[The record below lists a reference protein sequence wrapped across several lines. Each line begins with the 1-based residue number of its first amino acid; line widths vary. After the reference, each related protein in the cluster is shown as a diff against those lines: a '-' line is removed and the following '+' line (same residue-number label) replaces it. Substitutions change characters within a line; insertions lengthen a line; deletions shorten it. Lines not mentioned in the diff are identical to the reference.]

1 MVTQQELTLRLWSS
15 LVQVGSSLGRHRLGL
30 WSRKWRLISH
40 CRSFRHICTRWHALL
55 ERMSYEWTKE
65 KAWGHLSHW
74 CCETEKMHSWTSTW
88 TNDSYAKPKL
98 KSQAVTLKAMQVN
111 VHYLQQR
118 KQSHHS
124 PWMILV
130 ADLAETLPSVTIYFD
145 LRHTSPNE
153 QAVTEFRL
161 ALSFFLV
168 FTTIL
173 FRVFLFPDFNW
184 LTLKESVWKCFV
196 GFQMT
201 GHGLPWRAISE
212 IHSRKPF
219 SKSQSIEILPPIM

>member
-1 MVTQQELTLRLWSS
+1 
-15 LVQVGSSLGRHRLGL
+15 
-30 WSRKWRLISH
+30 
-40 CRSFRHICTRWHALL
+40 
-55 ERMSYEWTKE
+55 MSYEWTKE

-111 VHYLQQR
+111 VHYLHQR

-161 ALSFFLV
+161 ALSFFFGLYNYLIQSV
-168 FTTIL
+168 PISRFQLAHAKRERMEI
-173 FRVFLFPDFNW
+173 FCRFLNDR
-184 LTLKESVWKCFV
+184 C
-196 GFQMT
+196 
-201 GHGLPWRAISE
+201 LPWRAISE